1 MADKILEISDKLRAD
16 EITSIEARDLLLGL
30 FIVSVNEVPFNMQDI
45 MLYYDKSKFVF
56 NSSVSD
62 IVIGMLNER

>member
-56 NSSVSD
+56 NSPVSD

>member
-1 MADKILEISDKLRAD
+1 MTDKILEISDKLRAD
-16 EITSIEARDLLLGL
+16 EITTIEARNLLLGL
-30 FIVSVNEVPFNMQDI
+30 FIVSVNEVSFNMQDL

-56 NSSVSD
+56 NSPISD

>member
-1 MADKILEISDKLRAD
+1 MTDKILEISDKLRAD

-56 NSSVSD
+56 NSPVSD
-62 IVIGMLNER
+62 IVIGMLNV

>member
-1 MADKILEISDKLRAD
+1 MKERMLIITDALRD
-16 EITSIEARDLLLGL
+16 GKVSENEARNLLLGL
-30 FIVSVNEVPFNMQDI
+30 FIVCVNEVPFNMQDL

-56 NSSVSD
+56 NSPVSD

>member
-1 MADKILEISDKLRAD
+1 MTDKILEISDKLRAD
-16 EITSIEARDLLLGL
+16 EITTIEARNLLLGL
-30 FIVSVNEVPFNMQDI
+30 FIVSVNEVPFNMQDL

-56 NSSVSD
+56 NSPISD